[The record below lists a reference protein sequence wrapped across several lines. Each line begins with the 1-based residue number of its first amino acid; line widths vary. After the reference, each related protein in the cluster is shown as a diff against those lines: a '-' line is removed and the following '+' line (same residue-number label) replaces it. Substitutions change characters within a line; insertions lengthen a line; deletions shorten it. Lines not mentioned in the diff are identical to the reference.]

1 MTTMS
6 VRKKS
11 KAAKR
16 RGIQSVG
23 TGLRVLEALA
33 KLSEPSTLGT
43 VAQACELSASQT
55 HRYLSSLVSSEMA
68 RQDPMTGRYDV
79 GPALLKL
86 GLGALARVD
95 AFRIA
100 DAAVAEFTRDTGRTV
115 QIAALG
121 PLGPTIVRWNVGVP
135 PVVTSLN
142 VGSVLPLLYSATGQV
157 FLAFVPEQET
167 RQLVRRELAATS
179 GVKPIDVEALKK
191 RVRQAGY
198 ATVDGS
204 VVPGLRAMAFPI
216 FDLQGRAILTA
227 TVLASES
234 FDTSGDPAIRKQLA
248 AVCAQITASLGGQI
262 PSP

>member
-1 MTTMS
+1 MGGQRTT
-6 VRKKS
+6 KT
-11 KAAKR
+11 AKR

-23 TGLRVLEALA
+23 IGLRVLEALA
-33 KLSEPSTLGT
+33 KLSEPSTLGA
-43 VAQACELSASQT
+43 VAQACELSTSQT
-55 HRYLSSLVSSEMA
+55 HRYLSSLVSSGMA
-68 RQDPMTGRYDV
+68 QQDPMTGRYDV

-100 DAAVAEFTRDTGRTV
+100 DAAVAEFARQTGRTV

-135 PVVTSLN
+135 PVVTSLS
-142 VGSVLPLLYSATGQV
+142 VGSVLSLLHSATGQV
-157 FLAFVPEQET
+157 FLAFAPDQET
-167 RQLVRRELAATS
+167 RHLVRRELAVAA

-198 ATVDGS
+198 AAVDGT

-216 FDLQGRAILTA
+216 FDLQGRVVLTA
-227 TVLASES
+227 TVLASAA
-234 FDTSGDPAIRKQLA
+234 FDVASDRTIHKQLA
-248 AVCAQITASLGGQI
+248 SVCRQITESLGGHA
-262 PSP
+262 PSF